1 MKISK
6 SKQYM
11 NVYMKLYI
19 RESEP
24 VECLCGSVYKSV
36 YRYKHI
42 RTARHLQFL
51 EFNKAF
57 KSLKDI

>member
-1 MKISK
+1 MNDK
-6 SKQYM
+6 KQYM
-11 NVYMKLYI
+11 KEYMKEYI
-19 RESEP
+19 LRSIKID
-24 VECLCGSVYKSV
+24 CLCGVIYKSV

-42 RTARHLQFL
+42 RTTRHLQFL